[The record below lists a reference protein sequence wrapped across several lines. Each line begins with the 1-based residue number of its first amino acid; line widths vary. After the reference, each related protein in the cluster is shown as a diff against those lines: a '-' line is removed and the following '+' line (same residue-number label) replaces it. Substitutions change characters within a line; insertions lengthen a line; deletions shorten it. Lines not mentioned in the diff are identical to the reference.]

1 MVFSS
6 VSFLFFFLPVCLA
19 GYAVAGRRLRNAW
32 LLLTS
37 LVFYTWG
44 GGALVSLLLIST
56 LLHYAAGLV
65 VASGH
70 RDQNPR
76 RVRLGVISSVTVSL
90 AMLGYFKYANFV
102 VDQINSLASHLGWG
116 QIAWTSV
123 VLPIGISFFTFQSMS
138 YTLDLARNRVEPIR
152 NLLDFALFVALFPQL
167 IAGPIVRYHEI
178 ADQLHDRQV
187 GIDRFAEGALRF
199 IHGLAKKVLIADAVA
214 PIADAAFGANG
225 ANLSAAA
232 AWIGLAAY
240 TVQIYF
246 DFSGYSDM
254 AIGLGRLFGFEF
266 PENFRRPYSAV
277 SVTDFWRRWHITLSN
292 WFRDYLYI
300 PLGGSR
306 VGPGRTYVNLWIV
319 FLLVG
324 FWHGANWTFV
334 VWGAYHGAL
343 LVTERLLRQRP
354 VDPAVSWAPLRRA
367 VVLLAVMIGWVVFRA
382 TDIGAALSYL
392 GAMFSTG
399 GTLIEPI
406 SQAFDTHTIIA
417 LTVGCASALLPGSFV
432 GGIAITRLQGATGW
446 SLRFAELF
454 IAFPYTL
461 LLVATGTFSPFLYYQ
476 F

>member
-19 GYAVAGRRLRNAW
+19 GYAVVGKRLRNAW
-32 LLLTS
+32 LLLMS
-37 LVFYTWG
+37 LLFYTWG
-44 GGALVSLLLIST
+44 GGALVTLLLAST
-56 LLHYAAGLV
+56 VLHYAAGLL

-70 RDQNPR
+70 RTGNPR
-76 RVRLGVISSVTVSL
+76 RVRAGVIGSVTVSL

-102 VDQINSLASHLGWG
+102 VAQINSLGAHLGWG
-116 QIAWTSV
+116 DIAWTSV

-138 YTLDLARNRVEPIR
+138 YTLDLARNRVEPMR

-178 ADQLHDRQV
+178 ADQLEHRRV
-187 GIDRFAEGALRF
+187 GVDRFAEGALRF
-199 IHGLAKKVLIADAVA
+199 VHGLAKKVLIADAVA
-214 PIADAAFGANG
+214 PIADAAFGAGG

-232 AWIGLAAY
+232 AWIGVIAY

-277 SVTDFWRRWHITLSN
+277 SITDFWRRWHITLSN

-306 VGPGRTYVNLWIV
+306 AGPGRTYLNLWIV

-343 LVTERLLRQRP
+343 LASERLFGQRP
-354 VDPAVSWAPLRRA
+354 VDPAVAWAPLRRA
-367 VVLLAVMIGWVVFRA
+367 VILLAVMVGWVVFRA
-382 TDIGAALSYL
+382 PDIGAAVSYL
-392 GAMFSTG
+392 GAMVGS
-399 GTLIEPI
+399 GTAPI
-406 SQAFDTHTIIA
+406 DPFAGVFDIHGVIA
-417 LTVGCASALLPGSFV
+417 LTVGCASFLLPGSFV
-432 GGIAITRLQGATGW
+432 GGIAITRLRGATGW
-446 SLRFAELF
+446 TLRFAELF

-461 LLVATGTFSPFLYYQ
+461 VLVATGTFSPFLYYQ